1 MVPKK
6 RQQEESKSEE
16 IEELKTLLTLKE
28 FIKEVEESPEV
39 FLLIGHEATESV
51 EVPEEVKPI
60 LEEFRDV
67 FPEELPTE
75 LPPLRDIQHQIDL
88 MPGSILPHRPH
99 YRMSPKE
106 HEELRRQVEEL
117 LEQGRVQESL
127 SPCAVPALLALKK
140 DGS

>member
-1 MVPKK
+1 MFKGAKIILVPKK
-6 RQQEESKSEE
+6 RSQEESKSEE

-28 FIKEVEESPEV
+28 FVKEVEEEPEV
-39 FLLIGHEATESV
+39 FLLIGHESS
-51 EVPEEVKPI
+51 EEVEPVLK
-60 LEEFRDV
+60 EFDDV

-88 MPGSILPHRPH
+88 VPCAVLPHRPH

-117 LEQGRVQESL
+117 LE
-127 SPCAVPALLALKK
+127 
-140 DGS
+140 